1 MRDPGAIL
9 LISCYELGHQP
20 LNLASPL
27 ALLQQAGF
35 APIAVDTSVETL
47 QGAVIKPARLVAISV
62 PMHTALRLSIPIAE
76 RVRRL
81 NPDAHICFYGLY
93 ASLNGDYL
101 LRRHA
106 DSIIGGEFEE
116 ALVSLADALLSSVDN
131 HPPLSLPGVRTGEVV
146 AMPVLKR
153 LPFAQPA
160 REALP
165 ENKHYAH
172 LVHQGRVVPAGYV
185 EASRGCLHTCRHCP
199 ITPVYGG
206 RFFVVPREMVM
217 QDMRAQVRDGGAR
230 HITFG
235 DPDFLNGPRHS
246 LAIAEAL
253 HQEFPEVTFDATI
266 KVEHILEHRDLF
278 PRLAELGCLFVVSA
292 VESLSEDVLGKLK
305 KGHSR
310 GDVVEALA
318 ILDDAGVPMRPTF
331 VAFTP
336 WTTARDYLE
345 LLAFVTEHDLV
356 EHIDPVQ
363 YSIRLLIPPGSA
375 LLQDIQDSPE
385 GSAEW
390 LSDVDEAAFTYRWH
404 HPDARMDGLQSEI
417 SALVETA
424 AREHWG
430 NGVTFEEICAQA
442 EVYLGEPLPL
452 PVPQAVPPSAGGVKK
467 ARHPVPHLSEPWF
480 C

>member
-1 MRDPGAIL
+1 
-9 LISCYELGHQP
+9 
-20 LNLASPL
+20 
-27 ALLQQAGF
+27 
-35 APIAVDTSVETL
+35 
-47 QGAVIKPARLVAISV
+47 
-62 PMHTALRLSIPIAE
+62 
-76 RVRRL
+76 VRQL

-101 LRRHA
+101 LQHHA

-116 ALVSLADALLSSVDN
+116 ALVSLAGALLPKVDN
-131 HPPLSLPGVRTGEVV
+131 HLPLSLPGVRTREMP
-146 AMPVLKR
+146 ATPVLKR

-165 ENKHYAH
+165 GNKHYAH
-172 LVHQGRVVPAGYV
+172 LVHQGRVVQAGYV

-206 RFFVVPREMVM
+206 RFFVVPREIVT
-217 QDMRAQVRDGGAR
+217 QDIRAQVQEGGAR

-246 LAIAEAL
+246 LLIAEAL

-266 KVEHILEHRDLF
+266 KVEHILEHRELF

-292 VESLSEDVLGKLK
+292 VESLSDGVLDKLK

-310 GDVVEALA
+310 ADVAEALA
-318 ILDDAGVPMRPTF
+318 ILDDAGIPMRPTF

-345 LLAFVTEHDLV
+345 LLAFVIEHDLV

-375 LLQDIQDSPE
+375 LLQDIQNGSAS
-385 GSAEW
+385 SAEW
-390 LSDVDEAAFTYRWH
+390 LSEVDEAAFTYRWR
-404 HPDARMDGLQSEI
+404 HPDARMDGLQAEI

-424 AREHWG
+424 AGEHWG
-430 NGVTFEEICAQA
+430 NNLTFEEICALVEA
-442 EVYLGEPLPL
+442 NLGA
-452 PVPQAVPPSAGGVKK
+452 PVPSSPSGAKK